1 MKSFKESALRGVAGV
16 GVMAVAPTLA
26 RGDDK
31 AVVLAGVRLGVYTV
45 ERIGKRPVVVQTTPE
60 EQEELK

>member
-1 MKSFKESALRGVAGV
+1 MKAFKNSALCGVAGV

-26 RGDDK
+26 QGDNK

-60 EQEELK
+60 EQEDLK